1 VAILDSAAD
10 VLRCFSAD
18 RHELTVTEVAAL
30 LSLPKSN
37 VSRLLRA
44 MRDAGFLETVGTSK
58 RFRPGALMVELG
70 QVYRRASSLL
80 DRADAV
86 VARVS
91 AEVGHTGYVSVRV
104 GREVM
109 ALTDH
114 AGSNVLRVAST
125 IGRRLEAFASAT
137 GRTLLARLS
146 DDEVRQLHS
155 KPFVPP
161 SATAPQNIDELLA
174 RLFEVRRY
182 GYAESND
189 EANRGVGAI
198 AVAVGDLETGE
209 EVSLCITFPAA
220 TITSS
225 EREVIINGLMRG
237 AREIAALVGDPL
249 FASLEVASRRYGT

>member
-1 VAILDSAAD
+1 MVAVAILDTAAD
-10 VLRCFSAD
+10 ILRCFSAD
-18 RHELTVTEVAAL
+18 RHELTVTEVASL

-44 MRDAGFLETVGTSK
+44 MRDAGLLETIGTSK
-58 RFRPGALMVELG
+58 RYRPGALMVELG

-91 AEVGHTGYVSVRV
+91 AQVGHTGYVSARV

-114 AGSNVLRVAST
+114 PGTNVLRVAST

-146 DDEVRQLHS
+146 DDEVRRLYP
-155 KPFVPP
+155 KPLVPP
-161 SATAPQNIDELLA
+161 SATAPQTIDDLLA
-174 RLFEVRRY
+174 RLAQVRRD

-189 EANRGVGAI
+189 EANRGVGGL
-198 AVAVGDLETGE
+198 AVAVGDPETGE
-209 EVSLCITFPAA
+209 EVSLCITFPVA
-220 TITSS
+220 TITKA
-225 EREVIINGLMRG
+225 EREVIIDGLMQG
-237 AREIAALVGDPL
+237 AREIAMLVGDPL
-249 FASLEVASRRYGT
+249 FASLKAA

>member
-18 RHELTVTEVAAL
+18 RHELTVTEVSAL

-44 MRDAGFLETVGTSK
+44 MRDAGFLETVGATK
-58 RFRPGALMVELG
+58 RYRPGALMVELG

-104 GREVM
+104 GLEVM

-114 AGSNVLRVAST
+114 AGTNVLRVAST

-137 GRTLLARLS
+137 GRTLLARLG
-146 DDEVRQLHS
+146 DDEVRQLYAKS
-155 KPFVPP
+155 FVPP
-161 SATAPQNIDELLA
+161 SPTAPQNIDELLT
-174 RLFEVRRY
+174 RLEQVRRD

-189 EANRGVGAI
+189 EANRGVGGI
-198 AVAVGDLETGE
+198 AVAVGDPETGE
-209 EVSLCITFPAA
+209 EVSLCITFPVA
-220 TITSS
+220 TITSA
-225 EREVIINGLMRG
+225 EREVIINGLMQG
-237 AREIAALVGDPL
+237 AREIAALMGDPL
-249 FASLEVASRRYGT
+249 FAHLEAA

>member
-1 VAILDSAAD
+1 
-10 VLRCFSAD
+10 
-18 RHELTVTEVAAL
+18 
-30 LSLPKSN
+30 
-37 VSRLLRA
+37 
-44 MRDAGFLETVGTSK
+44 MVGTSK
-58 RFRPGALMVELG
+58 RYRPGALMVELG

-86 VARVS
+86 VARIS

-137 GRTLLARLS
+137 GRALLARLS
-146 DDEVRQLHS
+146 DDEVRQLYAR
-155 KPFVPP
+155 PFVPP
-161 SATAPQNIDELLA
+161 SPTAPQNLDELLA
-174 RLFEVRRY
+174 RLSQIRRD

-189 EANRGVGAI
+189 EANRGVGGI
-198 AVAVGDLETGE
+198 AVAVGDPETGE
-209 EVSLCITFPAA
+209 EVSLCITFPAR
-220 TITSS
+220 SS
-225 EREVIINGLMRG
+225 RVPNTRLIINGLLQG

-249 FASLEVASRRYGT
+249 FARLKAA